1 MADPIPDDPPLDSA
15 SSLTLLR
22 LAQAGDR
29 AAADRLIAR
38 YLPRLRRWAHGRL
51 PRYARDI
58 ADTSDLV
65 QEALAR
71 TFLHIE
77 RFDVRGEG
85 ALQAYLRQAVM
96 NRIRDELRRTGRRPE
111 RWHLAPTQPDSGPS
125 PLEEAVGRELLEKY
139 ERALGRLRP
148 EDREAI
154 IGRVEMHLSYQ
165 ELAGTLDKPSANAAR
180 MAVERALVRL
190 ACEMDED

>member
-1 MADPIPDDPPLDSA
+1 VADPIPDDPPLDSA

>member
-65 QEALAR
+65 QETLAR

-77 RFDVRGEG
+77 RFDPRGEG

-165 ELAGTLDKPSANAAR
+165 ELAATLDKPSANAAR